1 MMNDFIDSIRFDSSS
16 SSRAFVVHERDASTS
31 IDRVRRVD
39 ASTSR
44 LHRRASRDD
53 DDE

>member
-1 MMNDFIDSIRFDSSS
+1 MIVSIRFDSILRRL
-16 SSRAFVVHERDASTS
+16 RARFVLHERDPSTS

-44 LHRRASRDD
+44 LDRRASRDD
-53 DDE
+53 DDA